1 MSILCTLT
9 LGLCECFLDIKESL
23 NAQSYFSLFLAEQL
37 EKIYHLHRT
46 HSLNT
51 LFFLPKLNKIHYF

>member
-1 MSILCTLT
+1 MTILCTLT

-51 LFFLPKLNKIHYF
+51 LFFYLN